1 MKKILTLALI
11 AVLFSSCMAFH
22 SGSVSGSASL
32 GNANFDYVQKGVT
45 GSSSA
50 VYILGIGGM
59 AKKKMADEARVDMLK
74 AHPLKAN
81 QALANVAVDYKTT
94 LILGLLYRRLTVNTT
109 ADIVEFKK

>member
-1 MKKILTLALI
+1 
-11 AVLFSSCMAFH
+11 MAFH
-22 SGSVSGSASL
+22 AGSLSGSAALSS
-32 GNANFDYVQKGVT
+32 ANFDYVQKGVS

-59 AKKKMADEARVDMLK
+59 AKQKMADEARVDMLK

-81 QALANVAVDYKTT
+81 QALANVAVDYKNT
-94 LILGLLYRRLTVNTT
+94 LILGTLYRRLTVNVT